1 MNRPLTVA
9 GGGLA
14 GLSLGIALR
23 ACGVPVRVVEAG
35 SYPRHRV
42 CGEFISGIAD
52 AELDALGMRDLFAA
66 APRHTTTAW
75 FDGGRPMW
83 SRALPAPAYGLSRY
97 FLDAALAARFA
108 ALGGDLQCGKRFE
121 SENAEGIVWAS
132 GRAKQQSEW
141 LGLKAHFDGLALA
154 ADLEI
159 HLKDGG
165 YIGLTGVENGRTNVC
180 GLFRRR
186 DAVNGSHPLIA
197 ATRDAGF
204 MRLADRLSD
213 ASAVDGSLK
222 GVSHFSLGWQRESN
236 DGRVSIGDS
245 AAMIPPFTGNGMTM
259 AFQSALAA
267 AEPLARWSAGAIEWE
282 NAATEIQRDHRR
294 LFARRLRWAR
304 LMQSLLMHRVG
315 RRFARMLLSLGI
327 VRFETLYRKVR

>member
-1 MNRPLTVA
+1 MKRTLTIA

-23 ACGVPVRVVEAG
+23 SRGVPVRVVEAA

-52 AELDALGMRDLFAA
+52 AELDALGIRDLFTGAQ
-66 APRHTTTAW
+66 RHTTTAW
-75 FDGGRPMW
+75 FDGERPMW
-83 SRALPAPAYGLSRY
+83 SRALPVPAFGLSRY
-97 FLDAALAARFA
+97 FLDAALAERFV
-108 ALGGDLQCGKRFE
+108 ALGGELRCGERFE
-121 SENAEGIVWAS
+121 GEGEGIVWAA
-132 GRAKQQSEW
+132 GRAKQASEW
-141 LGLKAHFDGLALA
+141 LGLKAHFDDLSLT

-165 YIGLTGVENGRTNVC
+165 YIGLTRVENGRVNVC

-186 DAVNGSHPLIA
+186 EAVSSGHVLIV

-204 MRLADRLSD
+204 VRLAERLSE
-213 ASAVDGSLK
+213 ARPVEGSLK
-222 GVSHFSLGWQRESN
+222 GVSHFSLGWQRGRD
-236 DGRVSIGDS
+236 DGRVTIGDS

-267 AEPLARWSAGAIEWE
+267 VEPLARWSAGAIEWGHAE
-282 NAATEIQRDHRR
+282 VEIRRAHRR

-304 LMQSLLMHRVG
+304 LLQSLLMHRLG
-315 RRFARMLLSLGI
+315 RRFATLLLSLGV